1 VTFRRQ
7 PPEPARDIVTA
18 PEIPTDTPDAPLAG
32 LRVLEFT
39 QAIMGPSA
47 GLILADLG
55 ADVVKVE
62 PAPGGDPTRRLSG
75 FAAGFFGYF
84 NRNKRSI
91 AIDLKSR
98 EGLGLV
104 HRLADRSDI
113 IVENFAPGT
122 MDRLGCGY
130 TALSERNPR
139 LVYCALKGFLS
150 GPYEHRPALDEVVQF
165 MGGLAYMTGPAGQ
178 PLRAGTSVVDIMG
191 GTMGVVAILAALRE
205 RDRTGKGQLVKSAL
219 FEATVFMM
227 GQHMAGGAIM
237 GEEVLPMPVKRGG
250 WGVYQTFQAADGDQV
265 FVGVTSNN
273 QWKRFC
279 EVFGLEELYADRRLT
294 TNEARVAA
302 RPWMTPVIAAAL
314 ARLPKAEIL
323 RLCELANI
331 PFAPV
336 AKVEDLFDDPHLV
349 ASGALLDS
357 ILPGDIRT
365 RLPRLPIEIGSHILG
380 VRRHAPRI
388 GEQTGE
394 VLGEIGIDAD
404 AVARLARAGV
414 IRLDRR
420 G

>member
-1 VTFRRQ
+1 V
-7 PPEPARDIVTA
+7 PSATA
-18 PEIPTDTPDAPLAG
+18 APIETQDAPLAG

-47 GLILADLG
+47 GLVLADLG
-55 ADVVKVE
+55 ADVIKVE

-91 AIDLKSR
+91 AIDIKDP
-98 EGLGLV
+98 EGLALV

-113 IVENFAPGT
+113 VVENFAPGT

-130 TALSERNPR
+130 AALAARNKR
-139 LVYCALKGFLS
+139 LIYCALKGFLS

-165 MGGLAYMTGPAGQ
+165 MGGLAYLTGPLGQ

-219 FEATVFMM
+219 FESTVFMM
-227 GQHMAGGAIM
+227 GQHMAGGAIV

-250 WGVYQTFQAADGDQV
+250 WGVYQTFKTADDDQV

-273 QWKRFC
+273 HWKRFC
-279 EVFGLEELYADRRLT
+279 EVFGLAELYADQRLG

-302 RPWMTPVIAAAL
+302 RPWMTPKIAEAL
-314 ARLPKAEIL
+314 ARHSKAEIL
-323 RLCELANI
+323 RLCEAANI

-336 AKVEDLFDDPHLV
+336 AKVEDLFDDPHLL
-349 ASGALLDS
+349 ASGGLLDTV
-357 ILPGDIRT
+357 LPGDIHT
-365 RLPRLPIEIGSHILG
+365 RLPRLPVEIGSHRLG

-388 GEQTGE
+388 GEHSAE
-394 VLGEIGIDAD
+394 VLADIGIGEAAIAELERQGIILRD
-404 AVARLARAGV
+404 RAG
-414 IRLDRR
+414 
-420 G
+420 